1 MIGIIS
7 IEGDNPGNPASMPGL
22 ILPDNLAEASTWS
35 FVARPVQASSNR
47 PQAPQ
52 SGADVKERVLTIRK
66 HLREALEYLKAQEK
80 GLHEAIGAVEGIG
93 QLVGRRDEGLYPR
106 IAETQ
111 IQEEFEI
118 LRIQLEGIRQRSY
131 FNKPLFGNG
140 ATPPLRVHTS
150 LWDTPRYEE
159 VSTADLE
166 SLSLRLIYWG
176 RVAGEGVQAPIHT
189 KTVEDAL
196 RHLLGSALKNQ
207 NEQARL
213 RGVFETLAGAI
224 RSESETG
231 SSMTEAGNQDTPS
244 EVLVLPD
251 PDDGPSPAE
260 SEDFLSR
267 LRTWFQTLVQGA
279 SKEKCTDN
287 NFHHNQ
293 DAVS

>member
-1 MIGIIS
+1 M
-7 IEGDNPGNPASMPGL
+7 
-22 ILPDNLAEASTWS
+22 
-35 FVARPVQASSNR
+35 
-47 PQAPQ
+47 
-52 SGADVKERVLTIRK
+52 
-66 HLREALEYLKAQEK
+66 
-80 GLHEAIGAVEGIG
+80 
-93 QLVGRRDEGLYPR
+93 
-106 IAETQ
+106 
-111 IQEEFEI
+111 
-118 LRIQLEGIRQRSY
+118 
-131 FNKPLFGNG
+131 
-140 ATPPLRVHTS
+140 
-150 LWDTPRYEE
+150 
-159 VSTADLE
+159 STADLE

-251 PDDGPSPAE
+251 PDDGSSPAE